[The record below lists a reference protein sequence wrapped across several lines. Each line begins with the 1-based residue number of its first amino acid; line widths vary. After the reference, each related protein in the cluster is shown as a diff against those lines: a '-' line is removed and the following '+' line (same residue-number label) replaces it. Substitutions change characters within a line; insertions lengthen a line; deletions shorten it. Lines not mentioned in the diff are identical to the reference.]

1 MPRFGG
7 PVVSSASSGKT
18 NLSTSNS
25 MSRIRESRT
34 WRFPCNLY
42 IFNLYKMPRFGGP
55 VVSSASSGKT
65 KLGTSISMSR
75 FRESRTW
82 RFHCIL
88 YMYNPYKMPRFG
100 GPVFS
105 SALSRKTNFSSL
117 NSMSRIREG
126 RTWRI
131 HYNLYIRSL
140 KYIKCQDLVVQ
151 FSVVF
156 WVGTPILVVWTACR
170 VSEKVAHGCFIVIC
184 IYI

>member
-1 MPRFGG
+1 
-7 PVVSSASSGKT
+7 
-18 NLSTSNS
+18 

-34 WRFPCNLY
+34 WRFHCNLY

-55 VVSSASSGKT
+55 VVSSTSSGKT
-65 KLGTSISMSR
+65 NLSTSNNMSR
-75 FRESRTW
+75 IRESRTW

-88 YMYNPYKMPRFG
+88 YMCNLYKMPGFG

-105 SALSRKTNFSSL
+105 SALSRKTNLSSL

-126 RTWRI
+126 RIWRI
-131 HYNLYIRSL
+131 HCNLYICNL
-140 KYIKCQDLVVQ
+140 KYIKCQELVVQ

-170 VSEKVAHGCFIVIC
+170 VSEKVAHACFIVIC
-184 IYI
+184 IYM